1 MNSKKKVLIITY
13 YWPPAGGSGVQ
24 RWVKMAKYL
33 EEFNISPIILTVQ
46 EAYAAYPVVDQ
57 SFNIDISNSIEVIK
71 TKSRKIRAKVFNS
84 VGRSGFE
91 SEYLLKS
98 KNYDEY

>member
-1 MNSKKKVLIITY
+1 MSFEDNHNHNTPKSIILARKRVLIITY

-71 TKSRKIRAKVFNS
+71 TKSR
-84 VGRSGFE
+84 
-91 SEYLLKS
+91 
-98 KNYDEY
+98 NY